1 MGQARKPKGIPLC
14 TGRYVIAVSVFVLA
28 FVAILGRAAYLQ
40 IYESNK
46 LSIEADK
53 RSVRV
58 KGIDTR
64 RGVIY
69 DRNGIELARSI
80 PVESLWVDPKKII
93 DSPSLMHSVDWKK
106 LATVLEMK
114 ESELT
119 RFIKERS
126 TKRFVWLKR
135 KLHPE
140 QAQFIH
146 RLSLDGVYLQQEQ
159 RRYYPT
165 AEINSHV
172 VGFTGI
178 DSNGLEG
185 LEKAFNDLLI
195 GNPGQKKVV
204 VDLYRNVIENK
215 GIINDAKNGE
225 DLILSL
231 DSRIQALAYRELKA
245 AVLRHGARAGSL
257 VILDIDTGEVLAMV
271 NQPSYNPNRGDQRKP
286 QLTRNR
292 AVTDMFEPGS
302 TAKPFTVLTSLEAKS
317 VKPNTLISTGPGKFR
332 VDNQWVRDG
341 VNLGTVTVT
350 KILQKSSNVGVAK
363 LALALDDQTFLDTFY
378 KLGFGLDTGSGFPG
392 ESSGRLSIRHNWSQF
407 EKATMA
413 YGYGFQVT
421 PLQLAQAY
429 AIIGSKGV
437 KRPVSF
443 LKVREPISEERIFSK
458 ESTEQV
464 LQMMETVVKEG
475 GTATGAALESYRTAG
490 KTGTARKA
498 IKGGYGDE
506 YLSFFAGIS
515 PVSNPKIA
523 MVVMLDEPEGDVY
536 YGGDVAAPIYSN
548 VAEQALRLLNI
559 VPDKETLQTALSSN
573 TLPANKGGRKN
584 G

>member
-1 MGQARKPKGIPLC
+1 MGQARKPKGIPQC
-14 TGRYVIAVSVFVLA
+14 TGRYLITVTVFVLA
-28 FVAILGRAAYLQ
+28 FVSILGRAAYLQ

-46 LSIEADK
+46 LSREADK

-58 KGIDTR
+58 KGIETR
-64 RGVIY
+64 RGVIA

-80 PVESLWVDPKKII
+80 PVESLWVDPKTIL
-93 DSPSLMHSVDWKK
+93 SVPSVMHSLDWKK

-119 RFIKERS
+119 QFINERAS
-126 TKRFVWLKR
+126 KRFVWLKR

-178 DSNGLEG
+178 DSSGLEG
-185 LEKAFNDLLI
+185 LEKAFDELLS
-195 GNPGQKKVV
+195 GNPGQKRVV
-204 VDLYRNVIENK
+204 VDLYRNVIENQ
-215 GIINDAKNGE
+215 GVIADPKNGE
-225 DLILSL
+225 SIALSL

-302 TAKPFTVLTSLEAKS
+302 TAKPFTVLTALEKGR
-317 VKPNTLISTGPGKFR
+317 VKPSTLITTSPGKMR

-341 VNLGTVTVT
+341 TNLGTVTVT
-350 KILQKSSNVGVAK
+350 KILQKSSNVGVSK
-363 LALALDDQTFLDTFY
+363 LALDLSDQDFLDTFY

-392 ESSGRLSIRHNWSQF
+392 ESSGRFSIRPNWSQF

-429 AIIGSKGV
+429 AIIGSGGI

-443 LKVREPISEERIFSK
+443 LKLQEPISEERIFSQQ
-458 ESTEQV
+458 STQQV
-464 LQMMETVVKEG
+464 LSMMETVVAEG

-536 YGGDVAAPIYSN
+536 YGGDVAAPVYSN
-548 VAEQALRLLNI
+548 VAEQALRLLN
-559 VPDKETLQTALSSN
+559 VAPDKEVLQTAHMVESKERN
-573 TLPANKGGRKN
+573 N